1 MIYSKKTKR
10 FLDFQKILEKLQS
23 NTSPVIV
30 EGKRDS
36 AALKKLGFNGTIIE
50 LNDGTSVLTT
60 IERIFQNQGSS
71 TEFIILMDWDKTGNK
86 LAKQLISYGEACDLN
101 PNDEFRRAFSTITAK
116 EISCI
121 EELPSFVLALSNDD
135 PFL

>member
-10 FLDFQKILEKLQS
+10 FLDFQKILEKLQN

-30 EGKRDS
+30 EGKRDA
-36 AALKKLGFNGTIIE
+36 AALKNLGFNGTIIE

-60 IERIFQNQGSS
+60 IERIFQDQGSS

-101 PNDEFRRAFSTITAK
+101 PNDEFRRALSIITAK

-121 EELPSFVLALSNDD
+121 EELPSFVLALRNDD
-135 PFL
+135 PSL

>member
-10 FLDFQKILEKLQS
+10 FLDFQKILEKLQN

-30 EGKRDS
+30 EGKRDA
-36 AALKKLGFNGTIIE
+36 AALKNLGFNGTIIE

-60 IERIFQNQGSS
+60 IERIFQDQGSS

-101 PNDEFRRAFSTITAK
+101 PNDEFRRALSIITAK

-121 EELPSFVLALSNDD
+121 EELPSFVLALSNAD
-135 PFL
+135 PSL

>member
-10 FLDFQKILEKLQS
+10 FLDFQKILKKLQN

-30 EGKRDS
+30 EGKRDT

-60 IERIFQNQGSS
+60 IERIFQDQGSS

-101 PNDEFRRAFSTITAK
+101 PNDEFRRALSIIAAK

-135 PFL
+135 PSL

>member
-10 FLDFQKILEKLQS
+10 FLDFQKILEKLQ
-23 NTSPVIV
+23 NTTSPVIV
-30 EGKRDS
+30 EGKRDT

-101 PNDEFRRAFSTITAK
+101 PNDEFRRALSIITAK

-135 PFL
+135 PSL

>member
-10 FLDFQKILEKLQS
+10 FLDFQKILEKLQ
-23 NTSPVIV
+23 NTTSPVIV
-30 EGKRDS
+30 EGKRDA

-101 PNDEFRRAFSTITAK
+101 PNDEFRRALSIITAK

-135 PFL
+135 PSL

>member
-1 MIYSKKTKR
+1 MIYSKKTKS
-10 FLDFQKILEKLQS
+10 FLDFQKILEKLQI
-23 NTSPVIV
+23 NTAPVIV
-30 EGKRDS
+30 EGKRDT

-60 IERIFQNQGSS
+60 IERISQNHDSS
-71 TEFIILMDWDKTGNK
+71 KEFIILTDWDKTGNK

-101 PNDEFRRAFSTITAK
+101 PNDEFRRALSIITAK

-121 EELPSFVLALSNDD
+121 EELPSFVLALGKDD
-135 PFL
+135 PSL

>member
-1 MIYSKKTKR
+1 MVYSKKTKR
-10 FLDFQKILEKLQS
+10 FLDFKKILEKLQS

-30 EGKRDS
+30 EGKRDTL
-36 AALKKLGFNGTIIE
+36 ALKKLGFNGTIIE

-71 TEFIILMDWDKTGNK
+71 AEFIILTDWDKTGNK

-101 PNDEFRRAFSTITAK
+101 PNDEFRRALSIITAK

-121 EELPSFVLALSNDD
+121 EELPSFVLALDNDD
-135 PFL
+135 PSF